1 MSSFDGKVVIV
12 TGSSSGIGQAAAELF
27 ASKGA
32 SVVIHGQNEERLKNT
47 LEVLKQAGVGDSRV
61 LVVRGSIEQEDTRK
75 QLIDETIKK
84 FGKLDILVNNAACS
98 QKPGLVPN
106 SVENLDY
113 LFQTNLRSV
122 YDLTD
127 RALPHLQKTKGN
139 VVNVSSV
146 GAQKVF
152 TENMPYVILKAA
164 LDHYTRNL
172 AIKMAAE
179 EVRINTVSPGATDTN
194 FMHTSGMKPEQLE
207 QISCV
212 QYYADNVIP
221 VHRFASSKE
230 VAEVIAFVASEQA
243 SYVTGSTYVVD
254 GGVSLGTPQPKHR

>member
-1 MSSFDGKVVIV
+1 MFSFEGKVVIV

-61 LVVRGSIEQEDTRK
+61 LVVRGSIEQEETRK

-106 SVENLDY
+106 SVDNLDY
-113 LFQTNLRSV
+113 LFQTNLRAV

-179 EVRINTVSPGATDTN
+179 GVRINTVSPGATDTN
-194 FMHTSGMKPEQLE
+194 FMHTSGMRQEQLE
-207 QISCV
+207 QMFK
-212 QYYADNVIP
+212 YYADNVIP